1 MRNIKKSF
9 INFEGVWKGRQ
20 KVGKLWYFISLKK
33 QISGQRRQEAG
44 TLENLESWNERN
56 IRQKPS

>member
-9 INFEGVWKGRQ
+9 LNFEGVWKGRQ
-20 KVGKLWYFISLKK
+20 KVGKLWYFISLKR
-33 QISGQRRQEAG
+33 QILVQRRQEAG
-44 TLENLESWNERN
+44 TLENLEGWNERN

>member
-1 MRNIKKSF
+1 MRNIKKIF

-20 KVGKLWYFISLKK
+20 KVGKLWYCISLKK
-33 QISGQRRQEAG
+33 QISVHRRQEAG
-44 TLENLESWNERN
+44 TLENLEGWNERN